1 MHVTGRVNKR
11 LTGRSVTLEKQCY
24 FNNHCLHKEC
34 LKISDIPSIVKSKSF
49 EATVLNIFHSIDVP
63 SDLSHASYTLL
74 KFYHKGHN

>member
-24 FNNHCLHKEC
+24 FNNHYLHKEC

-49 EATVLNIFHSIDVP
+49 EVP
-63 SDLSHASYTLL
+63 SDLSHASYNLL